1 VDSGKILSIAGPWG
15 GLLAFGLVGI
25 CVCCVMEALSEMI
38 HYWPI
43 SNGIVEF
50 VATFVDKDL
59 GTILGF
65 AYWQVAPRH
74 P

>member
-1 VDSGKILSIAGPWG
+1 
-15 GLLAFGLVGI
+15 
-25 CVCCVMEALSEMI
+25 MEALSEMI

-74 P
+74 PQAMWK